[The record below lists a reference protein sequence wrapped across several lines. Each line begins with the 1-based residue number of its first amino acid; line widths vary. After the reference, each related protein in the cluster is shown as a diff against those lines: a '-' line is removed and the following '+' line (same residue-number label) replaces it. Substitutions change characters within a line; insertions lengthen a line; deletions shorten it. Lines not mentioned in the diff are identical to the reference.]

1 MILSKKQ
8 EEGLRI
14 AVARYKER
22 QPWTAISGYAGS
34 GKSTLIKFI
43 IAALGVDPA
52 QDVCYV
58 AFTGKAANVLSQKG
72 CPNAITAHKLL
83 YYANQLPNGKYS
95 FKEKPRLDD
104 NYKVIVVD
112 EVSMLPKPMWELL
125 LKHRVYV
132 LATGDPGQLPPIDP
146 ENDNHV
152 LDHPH
157 VFLDEVMRQAQDSE
171 IIRLS
176 MWIREGNPLETFP
189 CQKEQVQ
196 VLNQFDV
203 VDGMYGWADQILCAT
218 NAKRNGINK
227 IVRNQKGFGEE
238 PTEGDKIISLKN
250 HWDYASNRGTWA
262 LTNGSIGTITNMVKE
277 NINLP
282 RYIYDKPLPILYTTM
297 KLDDGDEF
305 SYMPVD
311 YNSLKNGTPSLDPK
325 QMFLMKKNKNTP
337 DPPFDFAYSYAIT
350 VHKAQGSEWQKVL
363 VFEEWFPNI
372 PEEHKRW
379 LYTAITRA
387 SEKVVIIKK

>member
-1 MILSKKQ
+1 
-8 EEGLRI
+8 
-14 AVARYKER
+14 
-22 QPWTAISGYAGS
+22 
-34 GKSTLIKFI
+34 
-43 IAALGVDPA
+43 
-52 QDVCYV
+52 
-58 AFTGKAANVLSQKG
+58 
-72 CPNAITAHKLL
+72 
-83 YYANQLPNGKYS
+83 
-95 FKEKPRLDD
+95 
-104 NYKVIVVD
+104 
-112 EVSMLPKPMWELL
+112 MLPKPMWELL

-157 VFLDEVMRQAQDSE
+157 IFLDEVMRQAQDSE

-196 VLNQFDV
+196 VLNQFDI
-203 VDGMYGWADQILCAT
+203 VDGMYSWADQILCAT
-218 NAKRNGINK
+218 NAKRNSINK

-337 DPPFDFAYSYAIT
+337 DPPFDFSYSYAIT